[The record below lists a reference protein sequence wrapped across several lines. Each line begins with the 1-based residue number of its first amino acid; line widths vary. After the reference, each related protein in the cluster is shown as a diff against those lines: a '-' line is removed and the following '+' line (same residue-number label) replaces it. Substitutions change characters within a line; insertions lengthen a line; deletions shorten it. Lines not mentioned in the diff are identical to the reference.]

1 MESGRSAQTQT
12 RDHRPAA
19 QADVKGW
26 FMNVQIRRLDRQE
39 AGLAEEVVRWFKGSS
54 RSPGSM
60 RGFLG
65 NPANYLLIAEA
76 EGEVGGFLM
85 AYRLER
91 ADREASQ
98 MFVYELGVAA
108 PLRGQG
114 LATALIEGITA
125 LARAEGMFE
134 AFVLTSQGNDPARRL
149 YARTGG
155 VVEDDSAVLF
165 VYPFGAEAPP
175 GPQQQGS

>member
-1 MESGRSAQTQT
+1 
-12 RDHRPAA
+12 
-19 QADVKGW
+19 
-26 FMNVQIRRLDRQE
+26 MNIQIRRLGRHD
-39 AGLAEEVVRWFKGSS
+39 AGVAEKAVRGFKGSS
-54 RSPGSM
+54 RSAVSLQQ
-60 RGFLG
+60 FLA

-98 MFVYELGVAA
+98 MFVYELGVAM
-108 PLRGQG
+108 PWRGQG
-114 LATALIEGITA
+114 LATALVEEIKA

-134 AFVLTSQGNDPARRL
+134 VFVLTSKGNEPARRL

-155 VVEDDSAVLF
+155 IVEDDSAVLF
-165 VYPFGAEAPP
+165 VYSFSAESAA
-175 GPQQQGS
+175 